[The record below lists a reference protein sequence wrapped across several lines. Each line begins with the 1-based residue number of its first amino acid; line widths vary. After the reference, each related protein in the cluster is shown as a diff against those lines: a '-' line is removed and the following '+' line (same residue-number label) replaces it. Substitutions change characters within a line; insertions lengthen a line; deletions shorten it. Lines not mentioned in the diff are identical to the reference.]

1 MNNSPDLS
9 TFDES
14 TPVDQLSF
22 EEAFQELEKVVSILE
37 QNNLSLESSLALYE
51 RGQELARHC
60 THLLDEAELK
70 IQMISSNG
78 NISEFLPER

>member
-70 IQMISSNG
+70 IKMISSNG